1 MNVIEKK
8 MTTKEVAESLSRT
21 VKTVLENAKKCLP
34 NKVFENGKPTEWSE
48 AEVTVLLDYMKEHSN
63 VGAGIDLVNDLQA
76 VSTSMTPATETSPDT
91 NEFQYSKEDICNMC
105 NVSAR
110 TFDNF
115 IALQPMA
122 KRDFISTGSSHKKFY
137 NENVLKQF
145 QLWLMN
151 NQVNQGVQ
159 VEIVKNNI
167 ESNIKIGLTLQEIV
181 NSGNIEAMKELTTL
195 AMNACAEVARNKQLE
210 SENKLLLE
218 QKQAAIEETNRI
230 YQVEHNFH
238 NKSYSASQIAA
249 ELGVTPKKIGALAN
263 QHRLKIDPIYGKLC
277 KIQLQNGK
285 WVDQFMYN
293 EEAKEVL
300 ANLTAEEV

>member
-1 MNVIEKK
+1 MNMIEKK
-8 MTTKEVAESLSRT
+8 MTTKEVAESLSCT

-63 VGAGIDLVNDLQA
+63 RPDLPLQP
-76 VSTSMTPATETSPDT
+76 VVKATETSLTPDLVIFKA
-91 NEFQYSKEDICNMC
+91 E
-105 NVSAR
+105 
-110 TFDNF
+110 
-115 IALQPMA
+115 
-122 KRDFISTGSSHKKFY
+122 
-137 NENVLKQF
+137 
-145 QLWLMN
+145 
-151 NQVNQGVQ
+151 
-159 VEIVKNNI
+159 
-167 ESNIKIGLTLQEIV
+167 QEITALHEKV
-181 NSGNIEAMKELTTL
+181 
-195 AMNACAEVARNKQLE
+195 VAAYKVKLEQLE
-210 SENKLLLE
+210 KEKN
-218 QKQAAIEETNRI
+218 AAIEEVGRI
-230 YQVEHNFH
+230 YQVERNFH

-300 ANLTAEEV
+300 ANLIAEEV

>member
-1 MNVIEKK
+1 MNMIEKK
-8 MTTKEVAESLSRT
+8 MTTKEVAESLGCA

-34 NKVFENGKPTEWSE
+34 NKVFENGKTTEWNE
-48 AEVTVLLDYMKEHSN
+48 AEITILIEQMKSSRPN
-63 VGAGIDLVNDLQA
+63 QNSFTAAVKA
-76 VSTSMTPATETSPDT
+76 VSTTMTPATETSPDT

-159 VEIVKNNI
+159 VETVK
-167 ESNIKIGLTLQEIV
+167 SNLETGFQVGLTFQEIV

-218 QKQAAIEETNRI
+218 QKQAAIEEANRV

-249 ELGVTPKKIGALAN
+249 ELGVTPKKIGTLAN
-263 QHRLKIDPIYGKLC
+263 QHHLKIDPIYGKLC
-277 KIQLQNGK
+277 KVQLQNGK

-300 ANLTAEEV
+300 ANLVAEY

>member
-1 MNVIEKK
+1 MTEKK
-8 MTTKEVAESLSRT
+8 MNTKEVAQICGVTE
-21 VKTVLENAKKCLP
+21 KTVRENAKTFGKT
-34 NKVFENGKPTEWSE
+34 FENGKPTEWTEEELKKVQLVLMKNQISQGTDGS
-48 AEVTVLLDYMKEHSN
+48 VVKSTVETISD
-63 VGAGIDLVNDLQA
+63 IDG
-76 VSTSMTPATETSPDT
+76 
-91 NEFQYSKEDICNMC
+91 FKYYKEDICGMC
-105 NVSAR
+105 NVSNK
-110 TFDNF
+110 TFERFLTETSMSN
-115 IALQPMA
+115 
-122 KRDFISTGSSHKKFY
+122 RDFISIGSSHKKLY
-137 NENVLKQF
+137 NEDILNKF

-151 NQVNQGVQ
+151 NQVSQGVQ
-159 VEIVKNNI
+159 VEVVKNNI
-167 ESNIKIGLTLQEIV
+167 KSNVQVGLTFQEIV
-181 NSGNIEAMKELTTL
+181 NSGNVEAMKELTTF

-210 SENKLLLE
+210 EQNKLLLE
-218 QKQAAIEETNRI
+218 QKQAAIEEVDRI

-300 ANLTAEEV
+300 ANLIAEEV

>member
-1 MNVIEKK
+1 MNMIEKK
-8 MTTKEVAESLSRT
+8 MTTKEAAS
-21 VKTVLENAKKCLP
+21 NA
-34 NKVFENGKPTEWSE
+34 
-48 AEVTVLLDYMKEHSN
+48 LL
-63 VGAGIDLVNDLQA
+63 GGLVNDLQGI
-76 VSTSMTPATETSPDT
+76 STTMTPATETSPDI

-145 QLWLMN
+145 QLWLMK

-159 VEIVKNNI
+159 VETVK
-167 ESNIKIGLTLQEIV
+167 SNLETDFQVGLTFQEIV
-181 NSGNIEAMKELTTL
+181 NSGNIEAMKELTTF

-218 QKQAAIEETNRI
+218 QKQAAIEEVNRV

-249 ELGVTPKKIGALAN
+249 ELGVTPKKIGTLAN
-263 QHRLKIDPIYGKLC
+263 QHHLKIDPIYGKLC
-277 KIQLQNGK
+277 KVQLQNGK

-300 ANLTAEEV
+300 ANLVAEY

>member
-1 MNVIEKK
+1 MNMIEKK
-8 MTTKEVAESLSRT
+8 MTTKEVAESLSCT

-34 NKVFENGKPTEWSE
+34 NKVFENGKPTEWTE
-48 AEVTVLLDYMKEHSN
+48 AEVTVLLEHMKENNENQHNLSSS
-63 VGAGIDLVNDLQA
+63 LTA
-76 VSTSMTPATETSPDT
+76 VSTTMTPATETSLGIND
-91 NEFQYSKEDICNMC
+91 FKYSKEDICNMC

-159 VEIVKNNI
+159 VETVKNNI
-167 ESNIKIGLTLQEIV
+167 ESNIKIGLTFQEIV
-181 NSGNIEAMKELTTL
+181 NSGNIEAMKELTTF

-218 QKQAAIEETNRI
+218 QKQAAIEEVNRI

-249 ELGVTPKKIGALAN
+249 ELGVTPKKIGTLAN
-263 QHRLKIDPIYGKLC
+263 QHNLKISPIYGQLC
-277 KIQLQNGK
+277 KVQLRNGK
-285 WVDQFMYN
+285 IIDQFMYN

-300 ANLTAEEV
+300 ANLVAEY

>member
-1 MNVIEKK
+1 MIEKK
-8 MTTKEVAESLSRT
+8 MTTKEVAEICGVT
-21 VKTVLENAKKCLP
+21 EKTVRENAKTFGKT
-34 NKVFENGKPTEWSE
+34 FENGKPTEWTKE
-48 AEVTVLLDYMKEHSN
+48 ELKKLQVILMKNQMSQ
-63 VGAGIDLVNDLQA
+63 G
-76 VSTSMTPATETSPDT
+76 TET
-91 NEFQYSKEDICNMC
+91 NGGVVE
-105 NVSAR
+105 
-110 TFDNF
+110 
-115 IALQPMA
+115 
-122 KRDFISTGSSHKKFY
+122 Y
-137 NENVLKQF
+137 NLNT
-145 QLWLMN
+145 
-151 NQVNQGVQ
+151 GVQ
-159 VEIVKNNI
+159 V
-167 ESNIKIGLTLQEIV
+167 GLTFQEIV
-181 NSGNIEAMKELTTL
+181 NSGNVEAMKELTTF

-218 QKQAAIEETNRI
+218 QKQAAIEEVDRI

-300 ANLTAEEV
+300 ANLIAEEV

>member
-1 MNVIEKK
+1 MNMIEKK
-8 MTTKEVAESLSRT
+8 MTTKEVAESLSCT

-34 NKVFENGKPTEWSE
+34 NKVFENGKPTEWNE

-63 VGAGIDLVNDLQA
+63 RPDLPLQP
-76 VSTSMTPATETSPDT
+76 VVKATETSLTPDLVIFKA
-91 NEFQYSKEDICNMC
+91 E
-105 NVSAR
+105 
-110 TFDNF
+110 
-115 IALQPMA
+115 
-122 KRDFISTGSSHKKFY
+122 
-137 NENVLKQF
+137 
-145 QLWLMN
+145 
-151 NQVNQGVQ
+151 
-159 VEIVKNNI
+159 
-167 ESNIKIGLTLQEIV
+167 QEITALHEKV
-181 NSGNIEAMKELTTL
+181 
-195 AMNACAEVARNKQLE
+195 VAAYKVKLEQLE
-210 SENKLLLE
+210 KEKN
-218 QKQAAIEETNRI
+218 AAIEEVNRI

-300 ANLTAEEV
+300 ANLIAEEV

>member
-1 MNVIEKK
+1 MNMIEKK
-8 MTTKEVAESLSRT
+8 MTTKEVAESLGCA
-21 VKTVLENAKKCLP
+21 VKTVRENAKKCLP
-34 NKVFENGKPTEWSE
+34 NKVFENGKTTEWNE

-63 VGAGIDLVNDLQA
+63 VGAGVQLSNDLTA
-76 VSTSMTPATETSPDT
+76 VSTSMTPATETSLGIND
-91 NEFQYSKEDICNMC
+91 FKYSKEDICNMC

-159 VEIVKNNI
+159 VETVKNNI
-167 ESNIKIGLTLQEIV
+167 ESNRKIGLTFQEIV
-181 NSGNIEAMKELTTL
+181 NSGNIEAMKELTTF

-218 QKQAAIEETNRI
+218 QRQAAIEEANRI

-249 ELGVTPKKIGALAN
+249 ELGVTPKRIGTLAN
-263 QHRLKIDPIYGKLC
+263 QHHLKIDPIYGKLC
-277 KIQLQNGK
+277 KVQLQNGK

-300 ANLTAEEV
+300 ANLVAEY

>member
-1 MNVIEKK
+1 MNMIEKK
-8 MTTKEVAESLSRT
+8 MTTKEVAESLSCT

-76 VSTSMTPATETSPDT
+76 VSTSMTPALKLKKAMELA
-91 NEFQYSKEDICNMC
+91 EEAYQEEL
-105 NVSAR
+105 AR
-110 TFDNF
+110 
-115 IALQPMA
+115 
-122 KRDFISTGSSHKKFY
+122 
-137 NENVLKQF
+137 LKAEKDAA
-145 QLWLMN
+145 
-151 NQVNQGVQ
+151 
-159 VEIVKNNI
+159 VE
-167 ESNIKIGLTLQEIV
+167 
-181 NSGNIEAMKELTTL
+181 
-195 AMNACAEVARNKQLE
+195 EVD
-210 SENKLLLE
+210 
-218 QKQAAIEETNRI
+218 RI

-249 ELGVTPKKIGALAN
+249 ELGVTPKRIGALAN

-300 ANLTAEEV
+300 ANLVAEEV

>member
-1 MNVIEKK
+1 MIEKK
-8 MTTKEVAESLSRT
+8 MTTKEVAESLGCT
-21 VKTVLENAKKCLP
+21 VKTVMNNAVKCLP
-34 NKVFENGKPTEWSE
+34 NKVFENGKPTEWTE

-76 VSTSMTPATETSPDT
+76 VSTSMTPATKTSLSIND
-91 NEFQYSKEDICNMC
+91 FKYSKEDICNMC

-115 IALQPMA
+115 IALQPIA
-122 KRDFISTGSSHKKFY
+122 KRDFISAGSSHKKFY

-159 VEIVKNNI
+159 VETVQNNI
-167 ESNIKIGLTLQEIV
+167 ESNIKIGLTFQEIV
-181 NSGNIEAMKELTTL
+181 NSGNIEAMKELTTF

-218 QKQAAIEETNRI
+218 QKQAAIEEANRI
-230 YQVEHNFH
+230 YQAEHNFH

-249 ELGVTPKKIGALAN
+249 ELGVTPKKIGTLAN
-263 QHRLKIDPIYGKLC
+263 QHHLKIDPIYGKLC
-277 KIQLQNGK
+277 KVQLQNGK

-300 ANLTAEEV
+300 ANLVAEY